1 MRVAVGSLYG
11 VSTACGAPDQPRSSF
26 TALERAMGETIGHLL
41 FTILLF
47 HPSTGESERCW
58 TSRPQ
63 AYPIGGRKPLNPT
76 PWTQH
81 VLRELKPH
89 ICRNYEEVRAI
100 FFDHELIRSLGGES
114 MLNVPVAYDGKPLGT
129 INLSHQ
135 AGWYGEQHLPL
146 GRIFAQLAA
155 PALLRLSETQRDA

>member
-1 MRVAVGSLYG
+1 MTDALAHLDAVASAAAA
-11 VSTACGAPDQPRSSF
+11 SDQPRSTF
-26 TALERAMGETIGHLL
+26 AALERAMGATIGHRL

-58 TSRPQ
+58 TNQPA
-63 AYPIGGRKPLNPT
+63 AYPVGGRKPLNPT

-89 ICRNYEEVRAI
+89 ICRNYEEVRGI
-100 FFDHELIRSLGGES
+100 FFDHELIRSLGCES
-114 MLNVPVAYDGKPLGT
+114 MLNVPVAFDGKPLGT

-135 AGWYGEQHLPL
+135 ERWYDERHVPL
-146 GRIFAQLAA
+146 GRVFAQLAA
-155 PALLRLSETQRDA
+155 PALARLGG